1 VRGRLS
7 TRAADGVLTAAVIVA
22 SVVEVALSNALD
34 GPRWLGVLLVA
45 AMGAAV
51 YFRRT
56 QPVAAALALTA
67 FASLN
72 AALVL
77 DMNDLVASFFAL
89 LVLAYSSGAYA
100 EPRAA
105 RATIAILVAAVAI
118 TGVIDDAGVG
128 DVLYPSAV
136 VALCWVVG
144 RNVRTRTRLA
154 AELHEGAAR
163 LAEQRESEAR
173 AAVADERRRIAR
185 EMHDVLA
192 HSISIMVIQAA
203 GARQILPIDPGRAE
217 QAAARIGRA
226 GRDALLEMQLL
237 VGALGTVPDAA
248 ASPSLETLP
257 ALVERARQAGLE
269 VDLRVRGEPR
279 ALAPGAELA
288 AYRVVQEALTNAI
301 KHARCAPTEVTVEWG
316 DEALELRVSD
326 RGDGADRTHD
336 LHGGGHGLAG
346 MGERVRIHGG
356 ELRAGPRPGGGF
368 EVVARIPL
376 ERAMSTAAGP

>member
-1 VRGRLS
+1 MRGPLS
-7 TRAADGVLTAAVIVA
+7 PRAVDAAIAAAVIVA
-22 SVVEVALSNALD
+22 SVAEILLSNAID
-34 GPRWLGVLLVA
+34 GRRWLGVLLVA
-45 AMGAAV
+45 AMGALC

-56 QPVAAALALTA
+56 KPLEAALALTA
-67 FASLN
+67 LAAAN
-72 AALVL
+72 AALVI
-77 DMNDLVASFFAL
+77 DMQDHVASFFAL

-105 RATIAILVAAVAI
+105 RATIAVLLAAIAI
-118 TGVIDDAGVG
+118 TDAIDDAG
-128 DVLYPSAV
+128 LENALFPAAV
-136 VALCWVVG
+136 VSLCWLVG

-163 LAEQRESEAR
+163 VAEQRESEAR

-217 QAAARIGRA
+217 EAAARIGRA
-226 GRDALLEMQLL
+226 GRDALVEMQLL
-237 VGALGTVPDAA
+237 VGALGTVPDSA

-257 ALVERARQAGLE
+257 ALVERARHAGLE
-269 VDLRVRGEPR
+269 VALAVRGEPR

-301 KHARCAPTEVTVEWG
+301 KHAGCAPTEVAVDWG
-316 DEALELRVSD
+316 EESLELRVSD
-326 RGDGADRTHD
+326 RGGGADRAPEVQ
-336 LHGGGHGLAG
+336 GAGHGLAG

-356 ELRAGPRPGGGF
+356 ELRAGPQPGGGF

-376 ERAMSTAAGP
+376 ERGAAVAT